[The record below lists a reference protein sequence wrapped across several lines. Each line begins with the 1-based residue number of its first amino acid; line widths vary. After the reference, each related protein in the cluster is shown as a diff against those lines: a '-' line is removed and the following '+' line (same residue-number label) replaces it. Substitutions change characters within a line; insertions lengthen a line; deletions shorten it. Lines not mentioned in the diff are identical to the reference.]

1 MQRPLLSAPLHLVL
15 VGLVGTTVLACRSV
29 SPPASTIPDARSALS
44 RLDATYSSVSGISGS
59 AKIDY
64 LGDQGRVRG
73 DVSVL
78 ASGPS
83 RLRFAITA
91 DVVGAAGEVV
101 SDGTRFEADDKGH
114 GRYIVGAATPCNVAR
129 VTQVPLPLDE
139 LVPMLWG
146 MRPHLDGPIKCD
158 SINWSGEG
166 YYVVMLSQNAG
177 GVASKSGALAHELHV
192 TPYPSDWDK
201 PWSDQRLRLLGVNG
215 WTAAHEGNLVYRV
228 TMKDHQAASTARP
241 ISDPDGLNPDV
252 PPSGPNVTVELPRTI
267 RVEVP
272 SKKSDVIFKYSEAF
286 VNPPL
291 IPDAFRLIMK
301 PGVPV
306 EESTCE

>member
-1 MQRPLLSAPLHLVL
+1 MLQRPAVLLAIAVSA
-15 VGLVGTTVLACRSV
+15 LACRSI
-29 SPPASTIPDARSALS
+29 SPPPSAIPDARSAVD
-44 RLDATYSSVSGISGS
+44 RLDATYASVTGISGS

-64 LGDQGRVRG
+64 LGGQGRVRG

-83 RLRFAITA
+83 RLRFALTA
-91 DVVGAAGEVV
+91 DVVGAAGEVA
-101 SDGTRFEADDKGH
+101 SDGVRFAADDKGH
-114 GRYIVGAATPCNVAR
+114 GRYIVGAAKPCNVAK
-129 VTQVPLPLDE
+129 VTQVPLPLEE

-158 SINWSGEG
+158 SISWSGDG
-166 YYVVMLSQNAG
+166 HYVVMMSRG
-177 GVASKSGALAHELHV
+177 GPGARAHELHV

-201 PWSDQRLRLLGVNG
+201 PWAQQRLRLLGVVA
-215 WTAAHEGNLVYRV
+215 WTQPGDGDLVYRV
-228 TMKDHQAASTARP
+228 TMKDHQATATAKP
-241 ISDPDGLNPDV
+241 IVDADGLSPDV
-252 PPSGPNVTVELPRTI
+252 PPSGPQVSVELPRQI
-267 RVEVP
+267 HVEVP

-291 IPDAFRLIMK
+291 IPGAFELVMK

-306 EESTCE
+306 EESVCE